1 MTRKTTKTPLEIAQE
16 LQAKADRAKVR
27 AVKSSLE
34 TLPVLQPL
42 YDALENQKKGAIEC
56 QRKQST
62 IATRL
67 ATVEARRK
75 WIEAEASYLGL
86 ALESSKELIQYY
98 TAQLSKLAL
107 KAADGIEIT
116 SEDVESI
123 INGASLESEHSLL
136 ADNAKLE
143 MDRAEETWRNIG
155 KTARTYNVAIEA

>member
-42 YDALENQKKGAIEC
+42 YDALENQKKGAIEA

-67 ATVEARRK
+67 ASVEARRN
-75 WIEAEASYLGL
+75 WINAEASYLGL

-98 TAQLSKLAL
+98 TAALSKLAL
-107 KAADGIEIT
+107 SAADGKEIT
-116 SEDVESI
+116 SEDVENI
-123 INGASLESEHSLL
+123 LDGASLASELL

-155 KTARTYNVAIEA
+155 KTARTYMVANNIED